1 MTAMQNKPEKHN
13 PQGEA
18 QRRRFHTR
26 GFVSLLLTGS
36 FLVMLATG
44 LVLYVTP
51 QGRVAHWTGWT
62 LAGLGKEQ
70 WSAVHIVTTLVFL
83 SSAGFHLYYNW
94 RIFWGYFKSKAQSG
108 FNLKRELALAI
119 AICVAMVAGTLW
131 NVPPF
136 GTVIRWNDD
145 IKVYWGSHS
154 ASAPVPHAE
163 GFSLLRLADEIN
175 APVEQLAK
183 RLSEAGIEVEDPS
196 ASVKAVAEKHD
207 MTPSELFDI
216 AAPNYQGRRG
226 GLGQG
231 RGQGGGDRA
240 QDNL

>member
-1 MTAMQNKPEKHN
+1 MKNEAEKQE
-13 PQGEA
+13 PRA
-18 QRRRFHTR
+18 KAPRKRFHTR
-26 GFVSLLLTGS
+26 GFVSLLLSGS
-36 FLVMLATG
+36 FLVMLVTG

-83 SSAGFHLYYNW
+83 TSAGFHLYYNW
-94 RIFWGYFKSKAQSG
+94 RIFWGYFKSKAKSG

-145 IKVYWGSHS
+145 IKAYWDSHS

-163 GFSLLRLADEIN
+163 GFSLMRLANEIN
-175 APVEQLAK
+175 VPVEQIVE
-183 RLSEAGIEVEDPS
+183 RLSDGGIEVEDPS
-196 ASVKAVAEKHD
+196 MTVKTVAEEHD
-207 MTPSELFDI
+207 VTPSELFSI

-231 RGQGGGDRA
+231 RGLGRGKRA